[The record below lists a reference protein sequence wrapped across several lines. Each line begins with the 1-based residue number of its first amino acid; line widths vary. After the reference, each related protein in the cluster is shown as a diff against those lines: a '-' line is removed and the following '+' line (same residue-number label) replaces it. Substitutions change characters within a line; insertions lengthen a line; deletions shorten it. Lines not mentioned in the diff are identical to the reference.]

1 MHKKISPFY
10 IVFLVG
16 LLLGTLTSYA
26 MAEEDW
32 VIVQKAVDG
41 DTLRLKDG
49 RSVRL
54 IGIDAPE
61 IDHKSH
67 HHEPMA
73 LESWRYLRELSEG
86 KRVRLE
92 LDQSPHDSYGRILA
106 YVYDSN
112 GCMLNQQV
120 VANGFAHV
128 LYQPP
133 DIKAYE
139 ILLAA
144 QRLALNAHEGKWR
157 TMSWEEGLFIGN
169 PRSKRFHLLQCPS
182 VAKSNPKYLIC
193 FQTQRQAFWEGYA
206 PCRQCLSP
214 IKKELKHK

>member
-1 MHKKISPFY
+1 MVKKLPSFY
-10 IVFLVG
+10 IVLLVVF
-16 LLLGTLTSYA
+16 LLGALNSHA
-26 MAEEDW
+26 MADENW

-41 DTLRLKDG
+41 DTLRLRDG

-54 IGIDAPE
+54 VGIDAPE
-61 IDHKSH
+61 IDHKTH

-92 LDQSPHDSYGRILA
+92 MDQSAHDSYGRILA
-106 YVYDSN
+106 YVYDTS
-112 GCMLNQQV
+112 GRMLNQQI

-144 QRLALNAHEGKWR
+144 QRQALEGNEGKWR
-157 TMSWEEGLFIGN
+157 NMRGEGGPFIGN

-182 VAKSNPKYLIC
+182 VAKTNPKHLIHI
-193 FQTQRQAFWEGYA
+193 QTQRQAFWDGYA
-206 PCRQCLSP
+206 PCRRCLSP
-214 IKKELKHK
+214 IKKKS